1 MRTMTAPRNGP
12 RNAARLRPVRD
23 PAPSKWGYRWQRWML
38 TPGVRTGLRLGVP
51 ALIVGLIGTAWSA
64 NDANRALIVGRYDQI
79 KAAIQNRPE
88 FMVTELAITG
98 AEEELAD
105 VVAELVSVT
114 FPVSS
119 FDLDLEGMRA
129 KVAALDA
136 VSDVYVRVGD
146 AGALEIGITP
156 RQPVAVWRTAE
167 GLQMIDENGVTSG
180 NVALRAERRDLPL
193 IAGEGAKDNLT
204 EALALFRTAAPV
216 APRVR
221 GLVRIGERRWDMVL
235 DRGQRIQLP
244 TADPVAALER
254 VIQLQETKDLL
265 ARDVLLVD
273 MRNPGRPTVRLQKE
287 AVAATRNA
295 VSTGANN

>member
-1 MRTMTAPRNGP
+1 MRTMTAPRQP
-12 RNAARLRPVRD
+12 RLRPVRD

-51 ALIVGLIGTAWSA
+51 ALVVGLIGSAWAA
-64 NDANRALIVGRYDQI
+64 NDANRAMVVGHYNDI
-79 KAAIQNRPE
+79 KAAIQHRPE
-88 FMVTELAITG
+88 FMVTDLAITG
-98 AEEELAD
+98 ADEELAD
-105 VVAELVSVT
+105 TVAELIPVK

-119 FDLDLEGMRA
+119 FDLDLEEMRA

-136 VSDVYVRVGD
+136 VRDVYVRVGD
-146 AGALEIGITP
+146 AGALEVGVTP
-156 RQPVAVWRTAE
+156 RVPVALWRTAE
-167 GLQMIDENGVTSG
+167 GLRMIDGEGTFAG
-180 NVALRAERRDLPL
+180 DVAERAERRDLPL
-193 IAGEGAKDNLT
+193 IAGDGAKDNID

-216 APRVR
+216 ASRVR

-244 TADPVAALER
+244 TEDPVTALAHVIALEER
-254 VIQLQETKDLL
+254 QDLL
-265 ARDVLLVD
+265 ARDVMLVD
-273 MRNPGRPTVRLQKE
+273 MRNPGRPTVRLQQD

>member
-1 MRTMTAPRNGP
+1 MRTMTAPRQP
-12 RNAARLRPVRD
+12 RLRPVRD

-51 ALIVGLIGTAWSA
+51 ALVVGLIGSAWAS
-64 NDANRALIVGRYDQI
+64 NDANRAMVVGHYNDI
-79 KAAIQNRPE
+79 KAAIQHRPE
-88 FMVTELAITG
+88 FMVTDLAITG
-98 AEEELAD
+98 ADEELAD
-105 VVAELVSVT
+105 TVAELIPVK

-119 FDLDLEGMRA
+119 FDLDLEEMRA

-136 VSDVYVRVGD
+136 VRDVYVRVGD
-146 AGALEIGITP
+146 AGALEVGVTP
-156 RQPVAVWRTAE
+156 RVPVALWRTAE
-167 GLQMIDENGVTSG
+167 GLRMIDGEGTFAG
-180 NVALRAERRDLPL
+180 DVAERAERRDLPL
-193 IAGEGAKDNLT
+193 IAGDGAKDNID

-216 APRVR
+216 ASRVR

-244 TADPVAALER
+244 TEDPVTALAHVIALEER
-254 VIQLQETKDLL
+254 QDLL
-265 ARDVLLVD
+265 ARDVMLVD
-273 MRNPGRPTVRLQKE
+273 MRNPGRPTVRLQQD

>member
-1 MRTMTAPRNGP
+1 MRTMTAPR
-12 RNAARLRPVRD
+12 REQRLRPVRD

-51 ALIVGLIGTAWSA
+51 ALIIGLIGTAWAA
-64 NDANRALIVGRYDQI
+64 NDANRALIVGQYAQI

-98 AEEELAD
+98 ADEELAD
-105 VVAELVSVT
+105 VVAELVPVT

-119 FDLDLEGMRA
+119 FDLDLESMRA

-136 VSDVYVRVGD
+136 VRDVYVRVGD
-146 AGALEIGITP
+146 AGALEIGVTP

-167 GLQMIDENGVTSG
+167 GLRMIDENGVYSG

-193 IAGEGAKDNLT
+193 IAGDGAKDNLA

-244 TADPVAALER
+244 TTDPVTALQR
-254 VIQLQETKDLL
+254 VIQLEETQDLL
-265 ARDVLLVD
+265 ARDVMLVD